1 MSLREKI
8 EAEASFKISKK
19 YPFIF
24 AAHSGGNDAMRKPR
38 ILLAATGSV
47 VVLKFVNLCQIFSR
61 WVEVKA
67 VATRVSLCFID
78 QASLPKDVSD
88 LYQAVL
94 DIWPEIEQQHQ
105 HHQQKP
111 TQEDNPIRIYYQKA
125 RCQHNITIMANLQ
138 IQGCTCMTAQRQKE
152 RVKKQKENQ
161 KEKQKAWLPINAQQ
175 PKLQVD

>member
-61 WVEVKA
+61 WVAVKA

-78 QASLPKDVSD
+78 QASLPNDVSD

-94 DIWPEIEQQHQ
+94 DIWPEIESIFSF
-105 HHQQKP
+105 KP
-111 TQEDNPIRIYYQKA
+111 TSAVRSLAVNSNLMRGN
-125 RCQHNITIMANLQ
+125 NINS
-138 IQGCTCMTAQRQKE
+138 
-152 RVKKQKENQ
+152 
-161 KEKQKAWLPINAQQ
+161 IN
-175 PKLQVD
+175 KS